1 MYSKI
6 NMTRY
11 TIILHCLGLSTNK
24 NVILTNLAQFNPI
37 IGWWVENGGKGFK
50 IPKSLINQ
58 LIFHFTTYNLP
69 KC

>member
-24 NVILTNLAQFNPI
+24 NVILTNLAQFNPV
-37 IGWWVENGGKGFK
+37 IGWWVKNGPKGVK
-50 IPKSLINQ
+50 ITKSPVIQQ
-58 LIFHFTTYNLP
+58 LCQFGV
-69 KC
+69 